1 LFNSLCR
8 VWRCSIMGQ
17 GSILIVE
24 DTPDI
29 LEVVGMLLEQEGYA
43 VYKAESCALAFDILS
58 KNHVDLIITD
68 LMLPGMTGL
77 EFIHKVRRV
86 VNYDLI
92 PVVAMSAFDH
102 KYLTAAAQAGA
113 ARILHKPE
121 DLDQLVP
128 TVNQLM
134 RDNDAGFGQSQSA
147 LA

>member
-1 LFNSLCR
+1 
-8 VWRCSIMGQ
+8 MGQ
-17 GSILIVE
+17 ASILIVE

-29 LEVVGMLLEQEGYA
+29 LDVVGMLLEQEGYT
-43 VYKAESCALAFDILS
+43 VYKAESCARGFDILS
-58 KNHVDLIITD
+58 KNRVDLIITD

-113 ARILHKPE
+113 TRILHKPE

-134 RDNDAGFGQSQSA
+134 RDSAAGFGQSQSA